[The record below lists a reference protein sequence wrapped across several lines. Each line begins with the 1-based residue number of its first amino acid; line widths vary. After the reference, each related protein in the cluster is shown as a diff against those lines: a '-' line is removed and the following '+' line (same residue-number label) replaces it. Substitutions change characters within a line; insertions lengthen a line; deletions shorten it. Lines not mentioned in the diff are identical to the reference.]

1 VINKRTAEE
10 IVLRRLNENPTA
22 ESPIVITKVIDQEYG
37 WVFLYAAKKYLE
49 TNDLRYLL
57 AGGGPA
63 VVEKEDGAI
72 YFLGTHKRPELLIQE
87 YDERRKATKSEPS
100 K

>member
-1 VINKRTAEE
+1 MINKRTAEE
-10 IVLRRLNENPTA
+10 ILLRRLNENLTA
-22 ESPIVITKVIDQEYG
+22 ESAIVITKVIDEDYG

-49 TNDLRYLL
+49 TSDPKYLL

-72 YFLGTHKRPELLIQE
+72 YFLGTHQRPDLLIQE
-87 YDERRKATKSEPS
+87 YGERRKATSSEQ
-100 K
+100 